1 MDRAG
6 RVTYGTLERDGRHSQ
21 ADARGVLVEAGRW
34 LMQAVQ
40 ARTRITLKN
49 ILFATDF
56 SQAADAAAPMAIQIA
71 RRYGAKV
78 YGVHVNRFDDYTA
91 TAPNT
96 WAAMAEAAEKETK
109 EDAGRLDEQL
119 QGIEHEV
126 VIGEG
131 NLWEMLSNLISE
143 KEIDLVVVGT
153 RGRTGFGKTLLGS
166 VAEQILR
173 QSPCPV
179 LTVGPHVNPWSDEY
193 VKMRKIVFATD
204 LATDTPVAAPHAI
217 SLAQEN
223 QAHLVL
229 LHVIQ
234 DPHARDLVERPQV
247 VDLKARK
254 LQQLVTEQ
262 AGLWCDPTYIVEQG
276 PAAEKILDVAKRRH
290 TDLIV
295 LGARPAKGLATHLN
309 MGTVH
314 KVVSQATCPVLTV
327 RG

>member
-1 MDRAG
+1 MK
-6 RVTYGTLERDGRHSQ
+6 
-21 ADARGVLVEAGRW
+21 
-34 LMQAVQ
+34 AVQ

-56 SQAADAAAPMAIQIA
+56 STASDAAAPIAIEIA
-71 RRYGAKV
+71 QRYGAKV

-91 TAPNT
+91 AAPNA

-109 EDAGRLDEQL
+109 EDAGRLNGLL

-126 VIGEG
+126 VISEG
-131 NLWEMLSNLISE
+131 NIWEVVSNLIKE
-143 KEIDLVVVGT
+143 KEIDLVVLGT
-153 RGRTGFGKTLLGS
+153 RGRTGLGKTILGS

-179 LTVGPHVNPWSDEY
+179 LTVGPHVNLWSDEY
-193 VKMRKIVFATD
+193 AKMREILYATD
-204 LATDTPVAAPHAI
+204 LAADFPIAAPYAV

-229 LHVIQ
+229 LHVIEN
-234 DPHARDLVERPQV
+234 PKPGDLVDSPEGV
-247 VDLKARK
+247 NLKARK
-254 LQQLVTEQ
+254 LQQLVAEQ
-262 AGLWCDPTYIVEQG
+262 AGLWCEPTYVVEQG

-295 LGARPAKGLATHLN
+295 MGARPAKGLATHLN
-309 MGTVH
+309 IGTVH
-314 KVVSQATCPVLTV
+314 NVVSQATCPVLTV

>member
-1 MDRAG
+1 
-6 RVTYGTLERDGRHSQ
+6 
-21 ADARGVLVEAGRW
+21 
-34 LMQAVQ
+34 MQAVQ

-56 SQAADAAAPMAIQIA
+56 SQAAGAAAPIAIQIA

-91 TAPNT
+91 AAPSA

-109 EDAGRLDEQL
+109 EDAGRLNEQL
-119 QGIEHEV
+119 QSIEHEV

-131 NLWEMLSNLISE
+131 NLWEVLSNMIQQ

-193 VKMRKIVFATD
+193 VKMREILYATN
-204 LATDTPVAAPHAI
+204 LATDTPVAAPYAV

-229 LHVIQ
+229 LHVIE
-234 DPHARDLVERPQV
+234 DPKAGDLVDSPEV
-247 VDLKARK
+247 TDLKERK

-262 AGLWCDPTYIVEQG
+262 AGLWCEPTYIVEQG
-276 PAAEKILDVAKRRH
+276 PAAEKILDVAKRRP

-295 LGARPAKGLATHLN
+295 LGARPAKGLATHMN
-309 MGTVH
+309 IGTVH
-314 KVVSQATCPVLTV
+314 KVVSQAKCPVLTV

>member
-1 MDRAG
+1 
-6 RVTYGTLERDGRHSQ
+6 
-21 ADARGVLVEAGRW
+21 
-34 LMQAVQ
+34 MQAVQ

-56 SQAADAAAPMAIQIA
+56 SQAADAAAPIAIQIA

-91 TAPNT
+91 AAPNA

-109 EDAGRLDEQL
+109 EDAGRLNEQL
-119 QGIEHEV
+119 QGVEHEV

-131 NLWEMLSNLISE
+131 NLWEVLSNVIQQ

-193 VKMRKIVFATD
+193 VKMREIVYATD
-204 LATDTPVAAPHAI
+204 LATDTSVAAPYAI

-223 QAHLVL
+223 RAHLVL
-229 LHVIQ
+229 LHVIE
-234 DPHARDLVERPQV
+234 DPKAGELVDSPEGV
-247 VDLKARK
+247 NLKARK
-254 LQQLVTEQ
+254 LQQLVTQQ

-276 PAAEKILDVAKRRH
+276 PAAEKILDVAKTAAH
-290 TDLIV
+290 GSD
-295 LGARPAKGLATHLN
+295 
-309 MGTVH
+309 
-314 KVVSQATCPVLTV
+314 
-327 RG
+327 

>member
-1 MDRAG
+1 
-6 RVTYGTLERDGRHSQ
+6 
-21 ADARGVLVEAGRW
+21 
-34 LMQAVQ
+34 MQAVQ

-56 SQAADAAAPMAIQIA
+56 SQAAGAAAPIAIQIA

-91 TAPNT
+91 AAPSA
-96 WAAMAEAAEKETK
+96 WAAMAETAEKETR
-109 EDAGRLDEQL
+109 EDAGRLNEQL
-119 QGIEHEV
+119 QSIEHEV

-131 NLWEMLSNLISE
+131 NLWEVLSNMIQQ

-193 VKMRKIVFATD
+193 VKMREILYATD
-204 LATDTPVAAPHAI
+204 LAADYPIAAPYAI

-229 LHVIQ
+229 LHVIE
-234 DPHARDLVERPQV
+234 DPKAGDLVDSPEV
-247 VDLKARK
+247 TDLKERK

-262 AGLWCDPTYIVEQG
+262 AGLWCEPTYIVEQG
-276 PAAEKILDVAKRRH
+276 PAAEKILDVAKRRP

-309 MGTVH
+309 IGTVH
-314 KVVSQATCPVLTV
+314 KVVSQAKCPVLTV

>member
-1 MDRAG
+1 
-6 RVTYGTLERDGRHSQ
+6 
-21 ADARGVLVEAGRW
+21 
-34 LMQAVQ
+34 MQAVQ

-56 SQAADAAAPMAIQIA
+56 SQAADAAAPIAIQIA

-78 YGVHVNRFDDYTA
+78 YGVHVNRFDDYTVA
-91 TAPNT
+91 APNA

-109 EDAGRLDEQL
+109 EDAGRLNEQL

-131 NLWEMLSNLISE
+131 NLWEVLSNLISE

-193 VKMRKIVFATD
+193 VKMREIVYATD
-204 LATDTPVAAPHAI
+204 LATDTPVAAPYAI

-229 LHVIQ
+229 LHVIEH
-234 DPHARDLVERPQV
+234 PKPGDLLDSPEGVN
-247 VDLKARK
+247 LKARK

-262 AGLWCDPTYIVEQG
+262 AGLWCEPTYIVEQG

-295 LGARPAKGLATHLN
+295 MGARPAKGLATHLN

>member
-1 MDRAG
+1 
-6 RVTYGTLERDGRHSQ
+6 
-21 ADARGVLVEAGRW
+21 
-34 LMQAVQ
+34 MQAVQ

-56 SQAADAAAPMAIQIA
+56 SQAADAAAPIAIQIA

-91 TAPNT
+91 AAPNA
-96 WAAMAEAAEKETK
+96 WAAMAAAAEKETK
-109 EDAGRLDEQL
+109 EDTGRLNEQL
-119 QGIEHEV
+119 QGVEHEA

-131 NLWEMLSNLISE
+131 NLWEVLSNVIQQ

-179 LTVGPHVNPWSDEY
+179 LTVGPHVNPWSEEY
-193 VKMRKIVFATD
+193 VKMREILYATD
-204 LATDTPVAAPHAI
+204 LATDTPVAAPYAI

-229 LHVIQ
+229 LHVIE
-234 DPHARDLVERPQV
+234 DPKAGDLVDNPEV
-247 VDLKARK
+247 VDLKERK
-254 LQQLVTEQ
+254 LKQFVTEQ
-262 AGLWCDPTYIVEQG
+262 VGLWCEPTYIVEQG
-276 PAAEKILDVAKRRH
+276 PAAEKILDVAKRRP

-309 MGTVH
+309 IGTVH
-314 KVVSQATCPVLTV
+314 KVVSQAKCPVLTV
-327 RG
+327 RR

>member
-1 MDRAG
+1 MKA
-6 RVTYGTLERDGRHSQ
+6 
-21 ADARGVLVEAGRW
+21 VE
-34 LMQAVQ
+34 

-56 SQAADAAAPMAIQIA
+56 SEAADAAASIALEIA

-78 YGVHVNRFDDYTA
+78 YGVHVNRFGDYTGV
-91 TAPNT
+91 APNA
-96 WAAMAEAAEKETK
+96 WAAMAEAAEKENQ
-109 EDAGRLDEQL
+109 EDGARLNEQL
-119 QGIEHEV
+119 QSVEHEV

-131 NLWEMLSNLISE
+131 STWEVISNLIGQR
-143 KEIDLVVVGT
+143 EIDLIVVGT
-153 RGRTGFGKTLLGS
+153 RGRTGLGKVFLGS

-173 QSPCPV
+173 QAPCPV
-179 LTVGPHVNPWSDEY
+179 LTVGPHVNLWSDEY
-193 VKMRKIVFATD
+193 AKMREILYATD
-204 LATDTPVAAPHAI
+204 LTADKPVAAPYAI

-229 LHVIQ
+229 LHVIEE
-234 DPHARDLVERPQV
+234 PRAGDLVKSPEV
-247 VDLKARK
+247 VNFKERK

-262 AGLWCDPTYIVEQG
+262 CGLWCDPTYIVEQG

-295 LGARPAKGLATHLN
+295 LGARPGRGFATHLN
-309 MGTVH
+309 IGTVH
-314 KVVSQATCPVLTV
+314 KVVSQAECPVLTV

>member
-1 MDRAG
+1 
-6 RVTYGTLERDGRHSQ
+6 
-21 ADARGVLVEAGRW
+21 
-34 LMQAVQ
+34 MQAVQ

-56 SQAADAAAPMAIQIA
+56 SQAADAAAPIAIQIA

-91 TAPNT
+91 AAPSA

-109 EDAGRLDEQL
+109 EDAGRLNEQL
-119 QGIEHEV
+119 QSIEHEV

-131 NLWEMLSNLISE
+131 NLWEVLSNMIQQ

-193 VKMRKIVFATD
+193 VKMREILYATN
-204 LATDTPVAAPHAI
+204 LATDTPVAAPYAI

-229 LHVIQ
+229 LHVIE
-234 DPHARDLVERPQV
+234 DPKAGDLVDSPEV
-247 VDLKARK
+247 TDLKERK

-262 AGLWCDPTYIVEQG
+262 AGLWCEPTYIVEQG
-276 PAAEKILDVAKRRH
+276 PAAEKILDVAKRRP

-295 LGARPAKGLATHLN
+295 LGARPAKGLATHMN
-309 MGTVH
+309 IGTVH
-314 KVVSQATCPVLTV
+314 KVVSQAKCPVLTV

>member
-1 MDRAG
+1 
-6 RVTYGTLERDGRHSQ
+6 
-21 ADARGVLVEAGRW
+21 
-34 LMQAVQ
+34 MQAVQ
-40 ARTRITLKN
+40 ARTRITVKN

-56 SQAADAAAPMAIQIA
+56 SQAADAAAPIAIQIA

-91 TAPNT
+91 AAPNA

-109 EDAGRLDEQL
+109 EDARRLNEQL
-119 QGIEHEV
+119 QNVEHEV

-131 NLWEMLSNLISE
+131 NTWEVISNVIE
-143 KEIDLVVVGT
+143 QKEIDLIVLGT
-153 RGRTGFGKTLLGS
+153 RGRTGLGKVILGS

-173 QSPCPV
+173 QSPRPV
-179 LTVGPHVNPWSDEY
+179 LTVGPHVNLWSDEY
-193 VKMRKIVFATD
+193 AKMREILYATD
-204 LATDTPVAAPHAI
+204 LAIDTLIAAPYAI

-229 LHVIQ
+229 LHVIE
-234 DPHARDLVERPQV
+234 DPKAGDLLESPKA
-247 VDLKARK
+247 VDLKERK

-262 AGLWCDPTYIVEQG
+262 AGLWCEPTYIVEQG

>member
-1 MDRAG
+1 
-6 RVTYGTLERDGRHSQ
+6 
-21 ADARGVLVEAGRW
+21 
-34 LMQAVQ
+34 MQAVQ

-56 SQAADAAAPMAIQIA
+56 SQAAGAAAPISIQIA
-71 RRYGAKV
+71 RRYGSKV

-91 TAPNT
+91 AAPSA
-96 WAAMAEAAEKETK
+96 WAAMAERAEKETR
-109 EDAGRLDEQL
+109 EDAGRLNEQL
-119 QGIEHEV
+119 QSIEHEV

-131 NLWEMLSNLISE
+131 NLWEVLSNMIQQ

-193 VKMRKIVFATD
+193 VKMREILYATN
-204 LATDTPVAAPHAI
+204 LATDAPVAAPYAI

-229 LHVIQ
+229 LHVIE
-234 DPHARDLVERPQV
+234 DPKAGDLVDSPEV
-247 VDLKARK
+247 TDLKERK

-262 AGLWCDPTYIVEQG
+262 AGLWCEPTYIVEQG
-276 PAAEKILDVAKRRH
+276 PAAEKILDVAKRRP

-295 LGARPAKGLATHLN
+295 LGARSAKGLATHMN
-309 MGTVH
+309 IGTVH
-314 KVVSQATCPVLTV
+314 KVVSQAKCPVLTV

>member
-1 MDRAG
+1 
-6 RVTYGTLERDGRHSQ
+6 
-21 ADARGVLVEAGRW
+21 
-34 LMQAVQ
+34 MQAVQ
-40 ARTRITLKN
+40 ARTRIALKN

-56 SQAADAAAPMAIQIA
+56 SPAADAAAPIAIQIA
-71 RRYGAKV
+71 RRYGARV

-91 TAPNT
+91 TAPNA
-96 WAAMAEAAEKETK
+96 WAAIAEAAEKETK
-109 EDAGRLDEQL
+109 EDAVRLNEQL

-131 NLWEMLSNLISE
+131 NLWEVLSNLISE

-193 VKMRKIVFATD
+193 VKMREIVYATD
-204 LATDTPVAAPHAI
+204 LATDSPAAAPYAL

-229 LHVIQ
+229 LHVIEH
-234 DPHARDLVERPQV
+234 PKPGDLVDSPEGV
-247 VDLKARK
+247 NVKARK

-262 AGLWCDPTYIVEQG
+262 AGLWCEPTYVVEQG

-309 MGTVH
+309 IGTVH

>member
-1 MDRAG
+1 MK
-6 RVTYGTLERDGRHSQ
+6 
-21 ADARGVLVEAGRW
+21 
-34 LMQAVQ
+34 AVQ

-56 SQAADAAAPMAIQIA
+56 SAASDAAAPIAIQIA

-91 TAPNT
+91 AAPNA
-96 WAAMAEAAEKETK
+96 WAAMAESAERENK
-109 EDAGRLDEQL
+109 EDAGRLNEQL

-126 VIGEG
+126 VVGEG
-131 NLWEMLSNLISE
+131 NTWEVMSDLIE
-143 KEIDLVVVGT
+143 QKEIDLVVLGT
-153 RGRTGFGKTLLGS
+153 RGRTGLGKAILGS

-179 LTVGPHVNPWSDEY
+179 LTVGPHVNLWSDEY
-193 VKMRKIVFATD
+193 AKMREILYATD
-204 LATDTPVAAPHAI
+204 LAADFPIAAPYAV

-229 LHVIQ
+229 LHVIE
-234 DPHARDLVERPQV
+234 DAKAGDLVDSPEV
-247 VDLKARK
+247 VDVKERK
-254 LQQLVTEQ
+254 LQQLVAEQ

-309 MGTVH
+309 TGTVH
-314 KVVSQATCPVLTV
+314 KVVSQATCPVLTI

>member
-1 MDRAG
+1 
-6 RVTYGTLERDGRHSQ
+6 
-21 ADARGVLVEAGRW
+21 
-34 LMQAVQ
+34 MQVVQ

-56 SQAADAAAPMAIQIA
+56 SQAAGAAAPIAIQIA

-91 TAPNT
+91 AAPSA
-96 WAAMAEAAEKETK
+96 WAAMAERAEKETR
-109 EDAGRLDEQL
+109 EDAGRLNEQL
-119 QGIEHEV
+119 QSIEHEV

-131 NLWEMLSNLISE
+131 NLWEVLSNMIQQ

-193 VKMRKIVFATD
+193 VKMREILYATN
-204 LATDTPVAAPHAI
+204 LATDAPVAAPYAI

-229 LHVIQ
+229 LHVIE
-234 DPHARDLVERPQV
+234 DPKAGDLVDSPEV
-247 VDLKARK
+247 TDLKERK

-262 AGLWCDPTYIVEQG
+262 AGLWCEPTYIVEQG
-276 PAAEKILDVAKRRH
+276 PAAEKILDVAKRRP

-295 LGARPAKGLATHLN
+295 LGARSAKGLATHMN
-309 MGTVH
+309 IGTVH
-314 KVVSQATCPVLTV
+314 KVVSQAKCPVLTV

>member
-1 MDRAG
+1 
-6 RVTYGTLERDGRHSQ
+6 
-21 ADARGVLVEAGRW
+21 
-34 LMQAVQ
+34 MQAVQ

-56 SQAADAAAPMAIQIA
+56 SQAAGAAAPIAIQIA

-78 YGVHVNRFDDYTA
+78 YGVHVNRFDDYKA
-91 TAPNT
+91 AAPSA
-96 WAAMAEAAEKETK
+96 WAAMAERAEKETR
-109 EDAGRLDEQL
+109 EDAGRLNEQL
-119 QGIEHEV
+119 QSIEHEV

-131 NLWEMLSNLISE
+131 NLWEVLSNMIQQ

-193 VKMRKIVFATD
+193 VKMREILYATN
-204 LATDTPVAAPHAI
+204 LSTDAPVAAPYAI

-229 LHVIQ
+229 LHVIE
-234 DPHARDLVERPQV
+234 DPKAGDLVDSPEV
-247 VDLKARK
+247 TDLKERK

-262 AGLWCDPTYIVEQG
+262 AGLWCEPTYIVEQG
-276 PAAEKILDVAKRRH
+276 PAAEKILDVAKRRP

-295 LGARPAKGLATHLN
+295 LGARSAKGLATHMN

-314 KVVSQATCPVLTV
+314 KVVSQAKCPVLTV

>member
-1 MDRAG
+1 
-6 RVTYGTLERDGRHSQ
+6 
-21 ADARGVLVEAGRW
+21 
-34 LMQAVQ
+34 MQAVQ
-40 ARTRITLKN
+40 ARTRITLNN

-56 SQAADAAAPMAIQIA
+56 SQVADAAALIAIQIA

-78 YGVHVNRFDDYTA
+78 HGVHVNRFDDYTA
-91 TAPNT
+91 AAPSA
-96 WAAMAEAAEKETK
+96 WAAMVEAAEKETK
-109 EDAGRLDEQL
+109 EDAGRLTEQL
-119 QGIEHEV
+119 HSIEHGV

-131 NLWEMLSNLISE
+131 NLCEVLSNVIQQ
-143 KEIDLVVVGT
+143 KEIDLIVLGT
-153 RGRTGFGKTLLGS
+153 RGRTGLGKVILGS

-193 VKMRKIVFATD
+193 AKMHEILYATD
-204 LATDTPVAAPHAI
+204 LEADYPIAAPYAV

-229 LHVIQ
+229 LHVIE
-234 DPHARDLVERPQV
+234 DPKAGDLVDSPEV
-247 VDLKARK
+247 TDLKERK

-276 PAAEKILDVAKRRH
+276 PATEKILDVAKRRH

-295 LGARPAKGLATHLN
+295 LGARPAKGFATHLN
-309 MGTVH
+309 IGTVH

>member
-1 MDRAG
+1 MK
-6 RVTYGTLERDGRHSQ
+6 V
-21 ADARGVLVEAGRW
+21 
-34 LMQAVQ
+34 VQ

-56 SQAADAAAPMAIQIA
+56 SQAADAAAPIAIQFA
-71 RRYGAKV
+71 QRYGAKV
-78 YGVHVNRFDDYTA
+78 YGVHVNRSGDYRGV
-91 TAPNT
+91 APNA

-109 EDAGRLDEQL
+109 EDAGRLNEQL
-119 QGIEHEV
+119 QDIEHEV

-131 NLWEMLSNLISE
+131 NLWEVLSNVIQQ

-193 VKMRKIVFATD
+193 VKMREILYATD
-204 LATDTPVAAPHAI
+204 LAADYPIAAPYAI

-229 LHVIQ
+229 LHVIEN
-234 DPHARDLVERPQV
+234 ANVGDLVDSPEV
-247 VDLKARK
+247 VDVKERK
-254 LQQLVTEQ
+254 LEQLVTEQ
-262 AGLWCDPTYIVEQG
+262 AGLWCEPTYIVEQG
-276 PAAEKILDVAKRRH
+276 PAAEKILDVAKRRP

-309 MGTVH
+309 IGTVH
-314 KVVSQATCPVLTV
+314 KVVSQAKCPVLTV

>member
-1 MDRAG
+1 MK
-6 RVTYGTLERDGRHSQ
+6 
-21 ADARGVLVEAGRW
+21 
-34 LMQAVQ
+34 AVQ
-40 ARTRITLKN
+40 ARTRITVKN

-56 SQAADAAAPMAIQIA
+56 SPAANAAAPIAIEIA
-71 RRYGAKV
+71 QRYGAKV

-91 TAPNT
+91 AAPNA

-109 EDAGRLDEQL
+109 EDAGRLNEQL
-119 QGIEHEV
+119 QCIEHEV
-126 VIGEG
+126 VLGEG
-131 NLWEMLSNLISE
+131 NIWEVVSGLIKE
-143 KEIDLVVVGT
+143 KEIDLVVLGT
-153 RGRTGFGKTLLGS
+153 RGRTGLGRAILGS

-179 LTVGPHVNPWSDEY
+179 LTVGPHVNLWSDEY
-193 VKMRKIVFATD
+193 AKMREILYATD
-204 LATDTPVAAPHAI
+204 LTADCPTAAPYAI

-229 LHVIQ
+229 LHVIE
-234 DPHARDLVERPQV
+234 DAKAGDLVDSPEV
-247 VDLKARK
+247 VDLKERK
-254 LQQLVTEQ
+254 LQQLVAEQ

-295 LGARPAKGLATHLN
+295 MGARSAKGLATHLN
-309 MGTVH
+309 IGTVH
-314 KVVSQATCPVLTV
+314 NVVSQATCPVLTV